1 MYVSLNGLPAR
12 NRSTKQHRRAAS
24 GTVILLGLTSLFT
37 DVSAEMVAAVL
48 PLFATTQLALS
59 PLGYGVIDAIYQ
71 GVSAMVRLAG
81 GFVGDRSRRPKA
93 VAAAGYGL
101 SAACKLAL
109 LPVSSGAVLAA
120 VVAADRTGKGIRT
133 APRDAL
139 IAAST
144 HPRTLGAAY
153 GVHRALDTTGALIGP
168 LVAFAILAAIPGGFD
183 TVFLVSFAAALIG
196 LAIIA
201 FLVPN
206 LRPPAHADPPT
217 LRSIIRL
224 AGQPAVRRSL
234 VVAAVLSVLTIGDG
248 FLYLALQRR
257 EDFAVA
263 YFPLLFVG
271 TAVVYL
277 LLAVPFGRLA
287 DRYGRLRV
295 FLAGHGA
302 LLVAYLLAN
311 DIVSGPVTV
320 LACLAC
326 LGTYYAATDGV
337 LAAATAALVPEHL
350 RGSGLALAQT
360 VVTGGRLVA
369 ALAFGAAWTWA
380 GRGTALTAFALAL
393 CVAIPIATATVR
405 GAERGTVR

>member
-12 NRSTKQHRRAAS
+12 NRAGKQRGRAAS
-24 GTVILLGLTSLFT
+24 GTVVLLGLTSLFT
-37 DVSAEMVAAVL
+37 DISAEMVAAVL
-48 PLFATTQLALS
+48 PLFATTQLALT
-59 PLGYGVIDAIYQ
+59 PLGYGFVDAIYQ
-71 GVSAMVRLAG
+71 GVSALVRVG
-81 GFVGDRSRRPKA
+81 SGFVADRGRRPKA
-93 VAAAGYGL
+93 VATFGYGL
-101 SAACKLAL
+101 SAVCKLAL
-109 LPVSSGAVLAA
+109 LPVAGGAVLAT

-139 IAAST
+139 IAASSD
-144 HPRTLGAAY
+144 PRALGAAY

-183 TVFLVSFAAALIG
+183 TIFLVSFAAALIG

-206 LRPPAHADPPT
+206 LRPAARPDPPT
-217 LRSIIRL
+217 LRSILRL
-224 AGQPAVRRSL
+224 AGRPAVRRLL
-234 VVAAVLSVLTIGDG
+234 VVAALLSVLTIGDG

-257 EDFAVA
+257 EAFAVA

-271 TAVVYL
+271 TAIVYL
-277 LLAVPFGRLA
+277 LLAVPLGRLA

-302 LLVAYLLAN
+302 LLAAYVLAN

-320 LACLAC
+320 LLCLAC

-380 GRGTALTAFALAL
+380 GRGTALAAFALAL
-393 CVAIPIATATVR
+393 CLAVPIAAATVR
-405 GAERGTVR
+405 SRVAAR